1 MPSPNPQAISQ
12 PISQPSPE
20 PTLEQRKII
29 YRARRG
35 LKELDYYI
43 DPYIRTHFL
52 SASQEEQAVFAR
64 LIEQEDPDLL
74 DWFLFNAAA
83 PDPEIGK
90 LILKLKN
97 LHAGKSHDSP

>member
-1 MPSPNPQAISQ
+1 MTQSNTPL
-12 PISQPSPE
+12 PE

-43 DPYIRTHFL
+43 DPYVRTNFL
-52 SASQEEQAVFAR
+52 LADEAEQAVFAR

-74 DWFLFNAAA
+74 DWFLFNQTA
-83 PDPEIGK
+83 PDTEIAN
-90 LILKLKN
+90 LIEKLKQ
-97 LHAGKSHDSP
+97 LKEQG